1 MTSFQGILPAISTPF
16 DAEGRFCADAFER
29 LLDRCY
35 SAGVDGMYVCG
46 QTGEGLQQS
55 ATQRK
60 LVAEVAVKA
69 SPKNKTIIIHVGAMS
84 TGEAVELAKHA
95 ARIGA
100 HAVSALPP
108 IGNYSFAEIK
118 AYYAAIAAASDLP
131 LLMYY
136 FPAYAPNLNTLAQ
149 ILELC
154 AIPNVIGLKFTAS
167 DLFLLSEIKKSG
179 ATIFYGTDEMLL
191 AGLVMGADGGIG
203 SFYNVAPE
211 LFVQLYRQTQAVELE
226 QARQTQRQINELISI
241 GLNFPVNPV
250 VKSMLRRLGIDCGLC
265 LPPRRS
271 LTSEEETRL
280 DQLLA
285 ESGVWKF
292 LN

>member
-55 ATQRK
+55 AAQRK

-271 LTSEEETRL
+271 LTVEEEARL
-280 DQLLA
+280 DQMLA